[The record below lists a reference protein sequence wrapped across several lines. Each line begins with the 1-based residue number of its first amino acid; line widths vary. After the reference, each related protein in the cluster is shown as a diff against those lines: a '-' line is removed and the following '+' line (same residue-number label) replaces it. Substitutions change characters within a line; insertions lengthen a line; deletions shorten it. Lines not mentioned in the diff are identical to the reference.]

1 MVPTTTWAVVGTLAK
16 TSEDRRPI
24 TIQLRGEVRLE
35 VGGTR
40 MEGRLPGR
48 LGRALLAFLVLNR
61 HRAVTRDELM
71 GALWPASVP
80 RDPAATLSTLLS
92 GIRRALGAEVLQGR
106 SELRLELPPDGIVD
120 VEVAARALAEARGAL
135 SGEPSQ
141 AATAAQT
148 ALDIYESPL
157 VPLFDAPWL
166 EEHRRSQE
174 EDRLEALELLAEAGL
189 TMGDAGAVRA
199 QLAARQLVELAP
211 FRESGHALLMRAHA
225 ARGNHAE
232 ALQCFE
238 RLRVLLREELGSTP
252 SPELRAVHEQVLAA
266 ADAATPE
273 APAPRPGPTEAP
285 AALQPVLARAEERP
299 FIGREAALGTLRSE
313 LAAAAGGDR
322 RFVFVAGEPGIGKTS
337 LSAAFAQE
345 ARDGGAIVLYG
356 RSDEET
362 LVPYQPF
369 VDMVA
374 HLVLS
379 GQVDRSGDDLRLELE
394 ELGRLVPEL
403 RRHMPATVD
412 PSAGLP
418 ETERYRLFEAMTKTL
433 GTVAGTRTMVLL
445 FDDLHWSDRPTLLL
459 LRHLARAPA
468 PGRLLV
474 IASYR
479 DVDLEPAS
487 PLADLI
493 LDVRR
498 ELPLAQIELKGLDR
512 DETESLVRAHQGSSA
527 KPELATRL
535 HDQTG
540 GNPFFLEESLRTI
553 ADPGGVPA
561 GVREMVLRRVSRF
574 GPHATQVLGAAAVI
588 GGSFPA
594 GALPTV
600 TGLSREQVAEV
611 LDRAVAARLLGEVDR
626 AGRLSFAHALI
637 RKTLHDELGSVVRA
651 HLHERIAVTLED
663 ERAELRPH
671 ASELALHFYEARHSV
686 GPEPGL
692 RYARRAADRAASAL
706 AWEEAAA
713 HLERSLEL
721 DRMRDPGD
729 PSDRCELLLMLGDM
743 RVRAGHPDFST
754 PFAEAAALARGR
766 SSTQLARAAIGYGGH
781 YYEAGVIDETLIH
794 LCREALAKL
803 SDDQQDLR
811 VYLLSRLAEIL
822 HFAGENETSM
832 ELGIQAV
839 QIARDLG
846 DGPALAAATAAR
858 HASLLHVA
866 HLEERLGVSQEMIR
880 MARAL
885 RDPVRLQMFLQT
897 RTFDLTQAC
906 RIEEARAAHR
916 ELTEIATASRQ
927 PMFEHFAVGWAASFA
942 QMEGRLDE
950 AERLAAESAVM
961 RARMETADAESVF
974 AAQLVMIRI
983 AQGRLRELV
992 EAVEHYTL
1000 EFPELAPWRAGLPIA
1015 YIAAERFDEATA
1027 ELERAMDGLG
1037 DIPED
1042 FFWLAAVILLADASA
1057 QLGHRESADVLYET
1071 LAPYAGTMVQLGY
1084 AGSLG
1089 PVSRRLGLLA
1099 AVRGDRDE
1107 AVAHLESTLAAMEAA
1122 GLRLFETQ
1130 AREDLEQLATPSA

>member
-1 MVPTTTWAVVGTLAK
+1 V
-16 TSEDRRPI
+16 
-24 TIQLRGEVRLE
+24 
-35 VGGTR
+35 
-40 MEGRLPGR
+40 EGRLPGR

-61 HRAVTRDELM
+61 HRQVTRDELM

-92 GIRRALGAEVLQGR
+92 GIRRALGAEMLQGR
-106 SELRLELPPDGIVD
+106 SELRLELPPDALVD
-120 VEVAARALAEARGAL
+120 VEVAAAALESARAALPDHAE
-135 SGEPSQ
+135 Q
-141 AATAAQT
+141 ACTQAQV
-148 ALDIYESPL
+148 ALDIYENPL

-174 EDRLEALELLAEAGL
+174 EERLETLELLADAAL
-189 TMGDAGAVRA
+189 ALGDGGAVRA
-199 QLAARQLVELAP
+199 QLAARQLVDLAP

-232 ALQCFE
+232 ALRCFE
-238 RLRVLLREELGSTP
+238 RIRVLLREELGSTP
-252 SPELRAVHEQVLAA
+252 SPELRALHERVLAA
-266 ADAATPE
+266 ADADAAEAPTAPRDA
-273 APAPRPGPTEAP
+273 APAPVPLQ
-285 AALQPVLARAEERP
+285 AALARAADRP
-299 FIGREAALGTLRSE
+299 FVGRERALGTLRDE
-313 LAAAAGGDR
+313 LAAASAGDR
-322 RFVFVAGEPGIGKTS
+322 RFVLVAGEPGIGKTS

-345 ARDGGAIVLYG
+345 ARDAGALVLYG

-369 VDMVA
+369 VDVVS

-379 GQVDRSGDDLRLELE
+379 GQVDGFGEELRLELE

-403 RRHMPATVD
+403 RRQT
-412 PSAGLP
+412 PSSSEPQPGVP
-418 ETERYRLFEAMTKTL
+418 ETERYRLFEAMTSTL
-433 GTVAGTRTMVLL
+433 GRVAGERPMVLL
-445 FDDLHWSDRPTLLL
+445 FDDLHWADLPTLLL
-459 LRHLARAPA
+459 LRHLARAPM
-468 PGRLLV
+468 PERLLAV
-474 IASYR
+474 VSYR
-479 DVDLEPAS
+479 DVEVEPSS
-487 PLADLI
+487 PLADVI

-498 ELPLAQIELKGLDR
+498 ELPLAEIELKGLDR
-512 DETESLVRAHQGSSA
+512 EETASMVQAHRGAAA
-527 KPELATRL
+527 KPDLAIQL
-535 HDQTG
+535 HQQTG

-553 ADPGGVPA
+553 GDPDGVPA
-561 GVREMVLRRVSRF
+561 GVREMVLRRVARL
-574 GPHATQVLGAAAVI
+574 GANATQVLGAAAVM

-594 GALPTV
+594 GALPAV
-600 TGLSREQVAEV
+600 VDLSREEVADV
-611 LDRAVAARLLGEVDR
+611 LDRAVAARLLGAVDR

-637 RKTLHDELGSVVRA
+637 RKTLHDELGAVVRA
-651 HLHERIAVTLED
+651 HLHERIAVTLEAQ
-663 ERAELRPH
+663 RAELRPH
-671 ASELALHFYEARHSV
+671 AAELALHFYEARHSA

-692 RYARRAADRAASAL
+692 LYARRAADQAAGAL

-713 HLERSLEL
+713 HIERSLEL
-721 DRMRDPGD
+721 ETMRDPSD

-743 RVRAGHPDFST
+743 RVHAGHPDFSA

-803 SDDQQDLR
+803 GDDEQDLR
-811 VYLLSRLAEIL
+811 VQVLARLAEIL
-822 HFAGENETSM
+822 HFAGETESSM
-832 ELGIQAV
+832 ELAAQAV

-846 DGPALAAATAAR
+846 DSRALAAATAAR
-858 HASLLHVA
+858 HGSLLHIA
-866 HLEERLGVSQEMIR
+866 HLEERLEVSAELIR

-885 RDPVRLQMFLQT
+885 RDPVRLQMALQT
-897 RTFDLTQAC
+897 RTFDLTQAG
-906 RIEEARAAHR
+906 RMEAARATHQ

-927 PMFEHFAVGWAASFA
+927 PMFTHFAVGWEASFA
-942 QMEGRLDE
+942 QMEGRLDD

-992 EAVEHYTL
+992 EAIEHYMN
-1000 EFPELAPWRAGLPIA
+1000 EFPELAPWRAGVPVA
-1015 YIAAERFDEATA
+1015 YVAAERYDEATV
-1027 ELERAMDGLG
+1027 ELERAMERLDE
-1037 DIPED
+1037 IPKD

-1057 QLGHRESADVLYET
+1057 QLGHRESAEVLYKALE
-1071 LAPYAGTMVQLGY
+1071 PYAGTFAQLGY

-1099 AVRGDRDE
+1099 AVRGDRE
-1107 AVAHLESTLAAMEAA
+1107 AATAHLDTTLAAVEAA

-1130 AREDLEQLATPSA
+1130 VRDDLDQLTTASA